1 MKSYFYELGAAL
13 ALYMLV
19 LTASLLLLIQH
30 QDSGLFL
37 RVVITLAPVIP
48 AGLMCWA
55 IVRQLR
61 RLDEMHL
68 RIQFEALGF
77 AFAASALLTFS
88 YGFLENIGAPH
99 IPWLWVWP
107 VMAVMWMIG
116 LLIARTRYQ

>member
-1 MKSYFYELGAAL
+1 MKRYYLEMGASL

-19 LTASLLLLIQH
+19 LITSVILLREPGDMGLLLRTLI
-30 QDSGLFL
+30 S
-37 RVVITLAPVIP
+37 VAPVVP

-55 IVRQLR
+55 IVRQMR

-88 YGFLENIGAPH
+88 YGFLENVGFPH
-99 IPWLWVWP
+99 ITWHWVWP
-107 VMAVMWMIG
+107 VMGLMWILG
-116 LLIARTRYQ
+116 LAIARRRSQ

>member
-37 RVVITLAPVIP
+37 RVIITLAPVIP

>member
-1 MKSYFYELGAAL
+1 MKRYYLELGTSL

-19 LTASLLLLIQH
+19 LITSLILLREPEDMGLLLRTLI
-30 QDSGLFL
+30 S
-37 RVVITLAPVIP
+37 VAPVVP

-55 IVRQLR
+55 IVRQMR

-88 YGFLENIGAPH
+88 YGFLENVGFPH
-99 IPWLWVWP
+99 ITWHWVWP
-107 VMAVMWMIG
+107 VMGLMWILG
-116 LLIARTRYQ
+116 LAIARRRYQ